1 MYIHTE
7 FNDEP
12 QISPLF
18 AFCVAPYNHKG
29 HTLKSDCKR
38 NSLVLGFWVGARVV
52 IRVALKSEH
61 RANFGENVYI
71 KLLKKRL
78 TIK

>member
-7 FNDEP
+7 ISDEP
-12 QISPLF
+12 QISPTMRANAL
-18 AFCVAPYNHKG
+18 PYYHKG

-61 RANFGENVYI
+61 RANFGLVI
-71 KLLKKRL
+71 CCSFP
-78 TIK
+78 IV